1 MLNDLSLSLLCVQCS
16 HAVRSQQQQHPSK
29 TTAFSRGDRVR
40 KQTPHT
46 TQSSRSTT
54 HVRVGRLRCSVL
66 AVAVSYPIIIG
77 QCPQSTH
84 LSTPNSD
91 SSCRTK

>member
-1 MLNDLSLSLLCVQCS
+1 MISLSLFCVFNVRTLC
-16 HAVRSQQQQHPSK
+16 APNNNNTPSK
-29 TTAFSRGDRVR
+29 TTAFSRVDRVR

-66 AVAVSYPIIIG
+66 AVAVSYPSITG